1 MVGEDRPE
9 GAFQDERQQGGLRK
23 RLVRGPW
30 QFAVRPTPDRVRQ
43 DEHTMQ
49 SSNTHVVAD
58 HGGHYLYRQN
68 AELVAE
74 VIGHLVP
81 RVRER
86 DGQSGSAQGQGG
98 AFLRGQFERLAGPAV
113 VM

>member
-1 MVGEDRPE
+1 
-9 GAFQDERQQGGLRK
+9 
-23 RLVRGPW
+23 
-30 QFAVRPTPDRVRQ
+30 
-43 DEHTMQ
+43 MQ
-49 SSNTHVVAD
+49 SSNTRVVAD

-86 DGQSGSAQGQGG
+86 DGQSERSGPGRCV
-98 AFLRGQFERLAGPAV
+98 LRGQFERLAGPAV

>member
-1 MVGEDRPE
+1 
-9 GAFQDERQQGGLRK
+9 
-23 RLVRGPW
+23 
-30 QFAVRPTPDRVRQ
+30 
-43 DEHTMQ
+43 MQ

-74 VIGHLVP
+74 VIAEVIGHLVQ

-86 DGQSGSAQGQGG
+86 DGQSVSAQGQGG

>member
-1 MVGEDRPE
+1 M
-9 GAFQDERQQGGLRK
+9 
-23 RLVRGPW
+23 
-30 QFAVRPTPDRVRQ
+30 AVCCP
-43 DEHTMQ
+43 
-49 SSNTHVVAD
+49 AD
-58 HGGHYLYRQN
+58 S
-68 AELVAE
+68 ELVAE
-74 VIGHLVP
+74 VIGHLVQ